1 MLRGTSY
8 FVTFALF
15 LVAASAVAERS
26 AARSPRT
33 AVTQGRVDQGAS
45 ALFSHIASVLQSR
58 RCIGCHPRGD
68 RPTQGDDNHNHL
80 MNVQRG
86 SDNAGMPGMRCSTC
100 HQQHNNEMA
109 GIPGGPGWQL
119 APRSMG
125 WSGLSQGQ
133 LCRTLLDRR
142 TNGGRTATEL
152 VAHMLDAEVNY
163 AWVPDGQRNPPTLSL
178 DELER
183 WVAAG
188 APCPK

>member
-1 MLRGTSY
+1 MRCFAWIVVATLSAIAACAPSYDGMTQARTSQHGSDAD
-8 FVTFALF
+8 ALF
-15 LVAASAVAERS
+15 K
-26 AARSPRT
+26 P
-33 AVTQGRVDQGAS
+33 
-45 ALFSHIASVLQSR
+45 IASVLQSR

-68 RPTQGDDNHNHL
+68 RPTQGDDNHYHL

-86 SDNAGMPGMRCSTC
+86 SDGSGMPGMRCSTC

-109 GIPGGPGWQL
+109 GIPGAPGWQM

-125 WSGLSQGQ
+125 WSGLSRGE

-142 TNGGRTATEL
+142 KNGGRTAPDL
-152 VAHMLDAEVNY
+152 VNHMLEAEQSY
-163 AWVPDGQRNPPTLSL
+163 SWVPSGERKPPALSL
-178 DELER
+178 DELEQ

>member
-1 MLRGTSY
+1 MRRGFWIVVAAMTAIILCLASY
-8 FVTFALF
+8 DGMAQVRGPQRASDSGALF
-15 LVAASAVAERS
+15 
-26 AARSPRT
+26 
-33 AVTQGRVDQGAS
+33 G
-45 ALFSHIASVLQSR
+45 HIASVLQSR

-68 RPTQGDDNHNHL
+68 RPTQGEDHHYHL

-86 SDNAGMPGMRCSTC
+86 TDDAGMPGMRCNTC
-100 HQQHNNEMA
+100 HQRHNNEMA
-109 GIPGGPGWQL
+109 GIPGGPGWQM

-125 WSGLSQGQ
+125 WSGLSQGE

-142 TNGGRTATEL
+142 KNGGRNAADL

-163 AWVPDGQRNPPTLSL
+163 AWVPGGERNPPTLAI
-178 DELER
+178 DEIEQ